1 MKKLNTIFQ
10 PLAFQLNSPFAK
22 AEASCTHISCV
33 NMLRFTW
40 AYNIMMTRSIMQ
52 RYSNHVVR
60 QNTVRCIT
68 SSATKS
74 INTTQKRFC
83 SAAKSIN
90 TTQKRFCSAAKSINT
105 TQKRFCSAAKSIH
118 TTQKRFCRLFVMQ
131 NTVICLT
138 TFLKSR
144 KDFVR
149 SHFVCFADRQ
159 SICTHEYV
167 LLADAKIR
175 HSKQST
181 TLTDGQDHCVQIS
194 KKKLL
199 LRGRRAVVIHRGE
212 LAEKVFIGACIGL
225 AVRENFQQHGAAALL
240 LD

>member
-10 PLAFQLNSPFAK
+10 PLALQLNSPFAK

-52 RYSNHVVR
+52 RCSNHVVR

-90 TTQKRFCSAAKSINT
+90 ITQKRFCSAT
-105 TQKRFCSAAKSIH
+105 
-118 TTQKRFCRLFVMQ
+118 VMQ
-131 NTVICLT
+131 NTMFNHTNNNVVWQNTVTNHTNNEIVWKNIRTRHTKQLVRCRNDT
-138 TFLKSR
+138 TAACCTIAHLKR
-144 KDFVR
+144 CMPIAWV
-149 SHFVCFADRQ
+149 
-159 SICTHEYV
+159 
-167 LLADAKIR
+167 
-175 HSKQST
+175 
-181 TLTDGQDHCVQIS
+181 
-194 KKKLL
+194 
-199 LRGRRAVVIHRGE
+199 
-212 LAEKVFIGACIGL
+212 GASAI
-225 AVRENFQQHGAAALL
+225 
-240 LD
+240 

>member
-10 PLAFQLNSPFAK
+10 PLALQLNSPFAK
-22 AEASCTHISCV
+22 AEASCMHISCV

-90 TTQKRFCSAAKSINT
+90 TTQKRFCSAT
-105 TQKRFCSAAKSIH
+105 
-118 TTQKRFCRLFVMQ
+118 VMQ
-131 NTVICLT
+131 NTMFNHTNNNVVWQNTVTNHTNNKTVWKNIRTRHAKQLVRCRNDT
-138 TFLKSR
+138 TAACCTIVHLKR
-144 KDFVR
+144 CMPTAWV
-149 SHFVCFADRQ
+149 
-159 SICTHEYV
+159 
-167 LLADAKIR
+167 
-175 HSKQST
+175 
-181 TLTDGQDHCVQIS
+181 
-194 KKKLL
+194 
-199 LRGRRAVVIHRGE
+199 
-212 LAEKVFIGACIGL
+212 GASAI
-225 AVRENFQQHGAAALL
+225 
-240 LD
+240 